1 MPLLLG
7 RATLDAMRALL
18 VLVLLLAGCTTPQN
32 AAPSPIALPSFAQ
45 LSAPS
50 GTVIWAIVEGAHL
63 FRSTDRGSTWDERTL
78 PTPLI
83 NGDVAFIDEMTGLL
97 LSAGSAAT
105 QCQTQLAVIWRT
117 TDGAASWRKL
127 SGTGIAEGMCK
138 RYLSMSDAAHGLLT
152 AFSPNAA
159 PVVYRTAD
167 GGETWSGST
176 PLPDPPG
183 FTTQGAGA
191 VLNPGRPRAFGAI
204 VVVEAVGGGQGTR
217 YVFRSTDSGA
227 TFAYASTV
235 PTSQGSVAFVT
246 AARWLV
252 IATPEASKQTV
263 DGGASWQPYPTDY
276 SQAAPIAPDVV
287 FGDSMVGYGTV
298 RGAIQRTTDG
308 GAHWTTIKTPGT

>member
-1 MPLLLG
+1 
-7 RATLDAMRALL
+7 MRAFLLL
-18 VLVLLLAGCTTPQN
+18 VLVLTACTSQPT
-32 AAPSPIALPSFAQ
+32 ASPSPIALPSFGQ

-50 GTVIWAIVEGAHL
+50 GTVVWAMVEGARL
-63 FRSTDRGSTWDERTL
+63 FRSTDRGGTWQERTL

-83 NGDVAFIDEMTGLL
+83 NGDIAFVDEMTGLL

-183 FTTQGAGA
+183 FTT
-191 VLNPGRPRAFGAI
+191 
-204 VVVEAVGGGQGTR
+204 
-217 YVFRSTDSGA
+217 
-227 TFAYASTV
+227 
-235 PTSQGSVAFVT
+235 
-246 AARWLV
+246 
-252 IATPEASKQTV
+252 K
-263 DGGASWQPYPTDY
+263 
-276 SQAAPIAPDVV
+276 
-287 FGDSMVGYGTV
+287 
-298 RGAIQRTTDG
+298 
-308 GAHWTTIKTPGT
+308 